1 MIRNLLLAAA
11 ATLIALLLGEAAV
24 RLIRPQIFPVH
35 PPGMYVADPNVGY
48 ALAPGFQGRLER
60 AEFSAPF
67 SVGPSGLRG
76 EDGDRDRAALRIL
89 ALGDSQTFGFGV
101 RDGETYA
108 AVLERLLRERTGR
121 PVEVLNAGVP
131 GYGTADQRNFLVSRW
146 EALRPDIVILQ
157 FLPVNDFVESR
168 YPAVDWAA
176 IVDGR
181 LGNRANAPAADPT
194 LFQRLRRWQKRHSHL
209 ATLLSENLGYL
220 AMRMGLMHGGAGLL
234 GEDFTPEDAARVEGL
249 LAEIADFARA
259 RGAPTMLLYA
269 TSKADVIGG
278 RYEPRPSRDAIAVA
292 ADAAGIPWTDANTF
306 LRAHPDRL
314 ETYWRLDGHWTAAGH
329 RAIAELLAHELERR
343 RWLDARRP

>member
-11 ATLIALLLGEAAV
+11 ATLVALLLGEAAV

-35 PPGMYVADPNVGY
+35 PPGMYVADPDVGS

-76 EDGDRDRAALRIL
+76 EGGARDRSALRIL

-146 EALRPDIVILQ
+146 E
-157 FLPVNDFVESR
+157 
-168 YPAVDWAA
+168 
-176 IVDGR
+176 
-181 LGNRANAPAADPT
+181 
-194 LFQRLRRWQKRHSHL
+194 
-209 ATLLSENLGYL
+209 
-220 AMRMGLMHGGAGLL
+220 
-234 GEDFTPEDAARVEGL
+234 
-249 LAEIADFARA
+249 
-259 RGAPTMLLYA
+259 
-269 TSKADVIGG
+269 IG
-278 RYEPRPSRDAIAVA
+278 
-292 ADAAGIPWTDANTF
+292 
-306 LRAHPDRL
+306 RAHV
-314 ETYWRLDGHWTAAGH
+314 
-329 RAIAELLAHELERR
+329 
-343 RWLDARRP
+343 